1 MLSVPPLLPDL
12 SAQRKLCTYSRRVYR
27 DPLRALRRQ
36 SNRFRRRAVYYRD
49 RLEFQVRPLAQNLH
63 ARHLDDIRAS
73 FAIQNRVDG
82 SQAARA
88 ETIIVTLVTAGRAGE
103 HNEVSVLTAGRALF
117 RIVLEQI
124 MTDLVGQSDVRN
136 GRRYVLP
143 VIQQSHYPGVQRLH
157 AAAIVLEKFR
167 ECFYLFARSGQIRT
181 LDELTIIMRSL
192 GLSPTIAELNKYL
205 KDKGGKMSFADFL
218 EVMHL
223 QTRSEDLPKEV
234 IQAFQAA
241 DKSRSGTIPAR
252 QLAHML
258 LHWGEQL
265 SNKEVEQI
273 FREAN
278 VSPSGYVK
286 YEDFVKIACAPV
298 PDYY

>member
-1 MLSVPPLLPDL
+1 MRPAPVVLRLFD
-12 SAQRKLCTYSRRVYR
+12 TYR
-27 DPLRALRRQ
+27 
-36 SNRFRRRAVYYRD
+36 
-49 RLEFQVRPLAQNLH
+49 E
-63 ARHLDDIRAS
+63 
-73 FAIQNRVDG
+73 
-82 SQAARA
+82 
-88 ETIIVTLVTAGRAGE
+88 
-103 HNEVSVLTAGRALF
+103 
-117 RIVLEQI
+117 
-124 MTDLVGQSDVRN
+124 
-136 GRRYVLP
+136 
-143 VIQQSHYPGVQRLH
+143 
-157 AAAIVLEKFR
+157 FR

-192 GLSPTIAELNKYL
+192 GLSPTIAELNKYM

-223 QTRSEDLPKEV
+223 QTRVEDLPKEV
-234 IQAFQAA
+234 IKAFQAA
-241 DKSRSGTIPAR
+241 DTSRSGTIPAR

-265 SNKEVEQI
+265 SSKEVEQI

-278 VSPSGYVK
+278 VSLNGHVK